1 MGFMEAFQT
10 LILKGLNKAS
20 KQQHAWDCSLWSA
33 PLAVTPP
40 GVIAIVTLCHD
51 GDYEISPPTPG
62 VPDTAQLTAV
72 GLSGDNSIQLSS
84 NKPMCDIV

>member
-1 MGFMEAFQT
+1 MHGTAV
-10 LILKGLNKAS
+10 
-20 KQQHAWDCSLWSA
+20 SA
-33 PLAVTPP
+33 PPGCQAVTPP

-62 VPDTAQLTAV
+62 VPDAAQLTAV

-84 NKPMCDIV
+84 KTHV

>member
-1 MGFMEAFQT
+1 MGLQST
-10 LILKGLNKAS
+10 
-20 KQQHAWDCSLWSA
+20 

-62 VPDTAQLTAV
+62 VPDTAQLIAV